1 MSKVCMN
8 MESDD
13 PNCFGCL
20 KNKSCFVPV
29 EEKEETKSEEISYL
43 ECRALIDKAEKIS
56 EQYAKK
62 QKEKKDAERKHKQLK
77 MMNFIKEEYENLN
90 EDDLVYCLR
99 KMSEY

>member
-1 MSKVCMN
+1 

-29 EEKEETKSEEISYL
+29 EEKKETKSEEISYL
-43 ECRALIDKAEKIS
+43 ECCALMDKAEKIS

-62 QKEKKDAERKHKQLK
+62 QKEERDAERKRKKLK
-77 MMNFIKEEYENLN
+77 MMNYIKKEYEDLN